1 MPPRRAR
8 QPGLLVAF
16 EGIDGSG
23 KTLLSQTLCRMLEA
37 EGVANLW
44 VREPG
49 GTEFAEGLRDTWE
62 KANLHDATSSRVEAL
77 LFNAAR
83 AHLVEKRIRP
93 ALAAGTVVV
102 CDRFA
107 DSTVA
112 YQGSGTGLDM
122 DELIRLNHFATAGL
136 VPDLVILLD
145 VPASVGLS
153 RKAGMQP
160 ANGHLSSMEMRGA
173 AFLDRVRG
181 LYLAL
186 AAGAPNRWEVLD
198 GGSEASELL
207 PRIWARVKALLER
220 RQTASAGRSQS
231 QLL

>member
-1 MPPRRAR
+1 MPLRRVR

-16 EGIDGSG
+16 EGIDGAG
-23 KTLLSQTLCRMLEA
+23 KTLLSQALCRKLQE

-49 GTEFAEGLRDTWE
+49 GTDFAEGLRDTWE
-62 KANLHDATSSRVEAL
+62 RASLRDSISSRVEAL

-93 ALAAGTVVV
+93 ALDAGTVVV

-112 YQGSGTGLDM
+112 YQGSGTGLDI
-122 DELIRLNHFATAGL
+122 DELIRLNYFATAGL

-153 RKAGMQP
+153 RKAGMRP
-160 ANGHLSSMEMRGA
+160 VNGQLSSMEMRGA

-198 GGSEASELL
+198 GGSEEDELM

-220 RQTASAGRSQS
+220 RQTASAERSQS